1 MKRQQTFSFFTR
13 LGKKE
18 LEVLTTVVA
27 ETMAPGF
34 EASAEKVFSR
44 ADLWNIH
51 RSRRVF
57 VQRRGIM

>member
-1 MKRQQTFSFFTR
+1 MKKQQTFSFFNR

-27 ETMAPGF
+27 ETIAPEF
-34 EASAEKVFSR
+34 VHTDAKVFGS
-44 ADLWNIH
+44 ADLWSIH